1 MISSPGDSEPMRA
14 ARTAIECARRCAARL
29 AVAAVLATALAA
41 QDGKVAFADF
51 GHEFLQALGE
61 REAPPL
67 PDLLERYYARLLL
80 GGFDLRVPKNML
92 DKGDDVARVAAIAG
106 ALLDLQEHLAEWTAV
121 DQGAL
126 KAERAELALLHK
138 FVGAWRNKPNATEPP
153 AGPLRPAPC
162 VLVIAPDRK
171 NFVGLVG
178 CLGLWKKDCQDIWWH
193 DATALFSD
201 ARLQDEGNVQ
211 IIALEYAAP
220 KQDGDVTLG
229 YDMNT
234 REKTGMLQHVLQR
247 AAMSWCWRWL
257 GDDADQSFVLGFATD
272 LVVDVL
278 GQNNARS
285 GGSGKI
291 HSTEGQG
298 GFIPGAPSGGGGMP
312 VQNADSNWRHSLGQD
327 WFGRVLRQAQKAGEH
342 EAAGS
347 KDKSGHFL
355 VHDQSGQRKHL
366 VSAPFLGKVAFDRE
380 LVPETFLDDY
390 LEFHRAYRAGFVH
403 WLQGNGMKSKAASGE
418 RFGALLR
425 RLIEQ
430 QEGVTFESLCKDLY
444 GVPLAAKEH
453 EVDTLERR
461 FLAWVAE
468 NSR

>member
-1 MISSPGDSEPMRA
+1 MASSTSSTCSAATTSNSVWRTASSPACRSSPAPTRASYRSRATTARSLSAMSRFVRSRRRSKPLARQRRARRYESVTRRGCRDRLHLWRQRPATVERDRVAIALVLPRSTDMISSPGDSEPMRA

-193 DATALFSD
+193 DATA
-201 ARLQDEGNVQ
+201 
-211 IIALEYAAP
+211 
-220 KQDGDVTLG
+220 
-229 YDMNT
+229 
-234 REKTGMLQHVLQR
+234 
-247 AAMSWCWRWL
+247 
-257 GDDADQSFVLGFATD
+257 
-272 LVVDVL
+272 
-278 GQNNARS
+278 
-285 GGSGKI
+285 
-291 HSTEGQG
+291 
-298 GFIPGAPSGGGGMP
+298 
-312 VQNADSNWRHSLGQD
+312 
-327 WFGRVLRQAQKAGEH
+327 
-342 EAAGS
+342 
-347 KDKSGHFL
+347 
-355 VHDQSGQRKHL
+355 
-366 VSAPFLGKVAFDRE
+366 
-380 LVPETFLDDY
+380 
-390 LEFHRAYRAGFVH
+390 
-403 WLQGNGMKSKAASGE
+403 
-418 RFGALLR
+418 
-425 RLIEQ
+425 
-430 QEGVTFESLCKDLY
+430 
-444 GVPLAAKEH
+444 
-453 EVDTLERR
+453 
-461 FLAWVAE
+461 
-468 NSR
+468 